1 MAIARKEN
9 SMKNY
14 RTMASSAML
23 ALLAAVS
30 FVIPNALKA
39 ADSPEITKLL
49 ADAKAEAAEL
59 KVDSGEL
66 ESFTR
71 STMTWRGYASKLDEI
86 KIHINN
92 TGKLLGKL
100 KGAEATGSPW
110 QQAAIKRIEP
120 LLKELA
126 DNTTATIN
134 HLNDNPGKIHTPAF
148 TDYVKANSELAT
160 DLEAVIRDFVNYGSD
175 KEKFESLGSKLEV
188 QP

>member
-1 MAIARKEN
+1 
-9 SMKNY
+9 MKNY
-14 RTMASSAML
+14 RTMAGPAIL
-23 ALLAAVS
+23 AFLVAVS
-30 FVIPNALKA
+30 PIIPNALKA

-71 STMTWRGYASKLDEI
+71 STMTWAGYASKLDEI
-86 KIHINN
+86 KVHVNN
-92 TGKLLGKL
+92 SGKLLRQL
-100 KGAEATGSPW
+100 KSAEATGSPW
-110 QQAAIKRIEP
+110 QQAVIKRIEP

-134 HLNDNPGKIHTPAF
+134 HLNENQATVHMPAF